1 MQVAFR
7 LQLGVVEV
15 VVELAR
21 QRPGDRDDTAQ
32 DVVLDV
38 LFVEHDRQALG
49 KLVMRHGATLDVHDV
64 EAGPRHHA
72 IQRDLERTLL
82 AHHAF
87 EAAGGDQRV
96 KLQRAL
102 RRGARREAIVR
113 DDRNLVEFATHFG
126 ERLGVGDRH
135 ERQQRDGV
143 RSGEALHQR
152 AKPNATSR
160 LPRRQERA
168 DHKDATAGAH
178 AHSNIG
184 AYASS

>member
-1 MQVAFR
+1 
-7 LQLGVVEV
+7 
-15 VVELAR
+15 
-21 QRPGDRDDTAQ
+21 
-32 DVVLDV
+32 
-38 LFVEHDRQALG
+38 
-49 KLVMRHGATLDVHDV
+49 MRHRATLDVHDV

-126 ERLGVGDRH
+126 ERLGVGDRRH
-135 ERQQRDGV
+135 ERQQRDRV
-143 RSGEALHQR
+143 RGGEAPHQR

-168 DHKDATAGAH
+168 DHEDASAGAH
-178 AHSNIG
+178 AYSNIG
-184 AYASS
+184 EYASS